1 MTVYRFLRRKLRA
14 LIEPAEVPPGPL
26 DPQTPV
32 SGSVI
37 EEFVALGNEAP
48 EGGSYRHADGAW
60 AQANLAANLEE
71 QALRGLQDEVLDL
84 IRENFHA
91 EGTYLICNHCDQVV
105 TWVTKHMSAR
115 HGWEGEVW
123 HLPTWDEAG
132 QQW

>member
-26 DPQTPV
+26 DKLTV
-32 SGSVI
+32 FDVMTHD
-37 EEFVALGNEAP
+37 NEPPA
-48 EGGSYRHADGAW
+48 GGPYRHADGAW

-71 QALRGLQDEVLDL
+71 QRLLGLQDEVLDL